1 MRDISPELIRACIEE
16 DRLAQSQLY
25 RRCFN
30 VLMGVCIRYMKNE
43 EDAVAV
49 LNMGFLKILKN
60 LEKRRPEVPFEAW
73 VRRIMINTVIDEF
86 RKNKRRLETIDYS
99 DFEGGS
105 FPEDFIDLN
114 EAEQKF
120 DAEALTQMIQ
130 QLPEMSRKVFNL
142 FAIDGY
148 NHKEIGEMMGISDG
162 TSKWH
167 VSFARTRIKEMIQN
181 AMKVIH
187 TFLL

>member
-1 MRDISPELIRACIEE
+1 MDIDQRLIRACIKE

-43 EDAVAV
+43 EDAVEV

-60 LEKRRPEVPFEAW
+60 LKKKKTNVPFEAL
-73 VRRIMINTVIDEF
+73 VRRIMINTIIDEY
-86 RKNKRRLETIDYS
+86 RKNKKRLEAITYT
-99 DFEGGS
+99 DFEDQSYSSTGI
-105 FPEDFIDLN
+105 DFND
-114 EAEQKF
+114 AAQKF
-120 DAEALTQMIQ
+120 DAEAIEQLIQ
-130 QLPEMSRKVFNL
+130 LLPPVSRQVFNL

-148 NHKEIGEMMGISDG
+148 NHREISKMMNISEG

-167 VSFARTRIKEMIQN
+167 VAFARKKLKEMLAN
-181 AMKVIH
+181 ALKVVHI
-187 TFLL
+187 FLL